1 MPPSEPSFWAA
12 VDALR
17 ERDGR
22 YRREAYAF
30 VLGALGT
37 TVQALPRERQEHPT
51 RRHLSGDELVRG
63 AIDLARREFGLM
75 APTVFLEWGIS
86 TGEDI
91 GRIVFQLVEI
101 GVLSARPED
110 TLDDFL
116 GHPDLLQRVRERGP
130 APGAAGGG

>member
-30 VLGALGT
+30 VLGALGA
-37 TVQALPRERQEHPT
+37 TVQALPHERQADPAH
-51 RRHLSGDELVRG
+51 RHLSGDELVDG
-63 AIDLARREFGLM
+63 AIELARREFGLL
-75 APTVFLEWGIS
+75 APTVFREWGLA

-91 GRIVFQLVEI
+91 GVIVFQLVELGI
-101 GVLSARPED
+101 LSARPED
-110 TLDDFL
+110 TMDDFR
-116 GHPDLLQRVRERGP
+116 GHPDLLERLATRELR
-130 APGAAGGG
+130 PGSSSA